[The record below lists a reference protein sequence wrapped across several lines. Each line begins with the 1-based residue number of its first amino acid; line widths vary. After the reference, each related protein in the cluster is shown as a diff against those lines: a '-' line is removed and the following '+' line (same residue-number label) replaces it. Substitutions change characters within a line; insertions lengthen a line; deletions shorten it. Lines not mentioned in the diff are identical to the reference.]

1 MKILEHQEMFMKIK
15 KQIALTVIMGNPIY
29 AYAIIIR
36 TYDTKMS
43 KMLDIQKLCL
53 HGYKNIMVA
62 LTFWC
67 KRNGA
72 CQQ

>member
-1 MKILEHQEMFMKIK
+1 MFMKIK
-15 KQIALTVIMGNPIY
+15 KLIALTVIMGQAILIY
-29 AYAIIIR
+29 AQAIIIN
-36 TYDTKMS
+36 DTKMS

>member
-1 MKILEHQEMFMKIK
+1 MFMKIK
-15 KQIALTVIMGNPIY
+15 KLIALTVIMGNPIY
-29 AYAIIIR
+29 AHAIIIN
-36 TYDTKMS
+36 DTKMS